1 MADDLVG
8 KLQDIAKERD
18 IEIERIASSYT
29 ERCDVLVSEY
39 FSRVA
44 GEIINRSRDYSKA
57 LGGKKVFEPLEVLVA
72 GVKIIDAKRELLAL
86 VVPARYGSIAGKP
99 DDFLPNQLKAIVLQT
114 CYDFGRPERV
124 SNIEFAHWA
133 VPFQS
138 WDHIT
143 KVLASY
149 AEHHKVLNSANV
161 RIKPVY
167 IDSIHHLKYSAAEPA
182 SEPAEQLEEVSS
194 AEDKLLTGEDFA
206 RRWGYNQ
213 AGAQA
218 QITSGVWFGKDV
230 LKFVTKKG
238 KKVAAVPESVVQLY
252 ITGGFWKPKEKV
264 N

>member
-1 MADDLVG
+1 MADDLAG
-8 KLQDIAKERD
+8 KLQDLVKERD
-18 IEIERIASSYT
+18 AELGRISSLYA
-29 ERCDVLVSEY
+29 ERCDALASDY
-39 FSRVA
+39 LSSA
-44 GEIINRSRDYSKA
+44 AAAIINRSREYSKA
-57 LGGKKVFEPLEVLVA
+57 TGSKKGYEQLEVLVA
-72 GVKIIDAKRELLAL
+72 GARIIDGRRELLAL
-86 VVPARYGSIAGKP
+86 VIPARYGSVAGNP

-114 CYDFGRPERV
+114 CFDFGRPERV

-149 AEHHKVLNSANV
+149 AEHHQALKASNV

-167 IDSIHHLKYSAAEPA
+167 IDSIHRLEYNAADAPA
-182 SEPAEQLEEVSS
+182 SDLEETAVESS
-194 AEDKLLTGEDFA
+194 AEDTLLTGEDFA
-206 RRWGYNQ
+206 KRWGYNQ

-218 QITSGVWFGKDV
+218 QITSGSWFGKDV
-230 LKFVTKKG
+230 LKFVNKNG